1 MVITIQGK
9 NIFIIGMVPYLT
21 RLLNLTLKIL
31 TYLVRRYNIRDFPK
45 DLQSTEKSIN
55 EIKSFLS
62 N

>member
-31 TYLVRRYNIRDFPK
+31 T
-45 DLQSTEKSIN
+45 
-55 EIKSFLS
+55 
-62 N
+62 